1 MGKNI
6 LVLEGSPR
14 MDGNS
19 DMLAEAFAE
28 GAGGQGHEVSIIKVS
43 CYRVNG
49 CFACSMCWNM
59 GKPCVQSDDMEKIY
73 PEIEQADA
81 VVWVSPLYF
90 FTWSTQL
97 KAIIDRLYP
106 YYLDRS
112 PVKLKGKESALI
124 LAAATDQMAEL
135 KGIQE
140 TYRIMTEYLGW
151 KNRGEMYAC
160 DVWEKGEVRH
170 TDYLERARSLGASF

>member
-1 MGKNI
+1 
-6 LVLEGSPR
+6 

-97 KAIIDRLYP
+97 KAVIDRLYP
-106 YYLDRS
+106 YTVEKSERS
-112 PVKLKGKESALI
+112 LTGKECVLL
-124 LAAATDQMAEL
+124 LAAATDVENEI
-135 KGIQE
+135 KGVQE
-140 TYRIMTEYLGW
+140 SYRILAEYMRW
-151 KNRGEMYAC
+151 HS
-160 DVWEKGEVRH
+160 VGEVIAYGVDKKGDVRN
-170 TDYLERARSLGASF
+170 TAYLEQAKELGSR